1 MNYKL
6 FKKSVLER
14 GQTLVLRTDILA
26 ATDGLW
32 MCVIPNN
39 PGIWQHYII
48 IYQNFSK
55 AVEHII
61 KPTGFSYVEPLGELF
76 CNSHTIQTGRIRMKP
91 EICAKKKKK
100 KSKVVFLAIRIGS
113 ATEANNP

>member
-61 KPTGFSYVEPLGELF
+61 TNWF
-76 CNSHTIQTGRIRMKP
+76 
-91 EICAKKKKK
+91 
-100 KSKVVFLAIRIGS
+100 FLC
-113 ATEANNP
+113 